1 MTLQILIIQ
10 NIFLMIVFYILYLIE
25 KKKKM
30 SNRYIEKDTAILI
43 FAIKK
48 KLNRHFIK
56 NNEL

>member
-1 MTLQILIIQ
+1 
-10 NIFLMIVFYILYLIE
+10 MIVFYILYLIE